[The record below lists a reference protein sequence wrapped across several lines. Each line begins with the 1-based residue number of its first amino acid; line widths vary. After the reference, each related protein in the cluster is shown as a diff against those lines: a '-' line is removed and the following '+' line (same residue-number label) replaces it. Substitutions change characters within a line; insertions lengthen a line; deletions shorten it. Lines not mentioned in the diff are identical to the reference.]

1 MLESAIKSGEKNK
14 LVPGWL
20 RALIIIPCFA
30 GAILFMIFYL
40 GGTFDYIADIQ
51 ISWFDGYY
59 VVITSLLTV
68 LVYLVVLLIGLI
80 PAALLIRIIRPI
92 FEKKEKKSEYLPMN
106 ERSKYQ

>member
-14 LVPGWL
+14 LVPAWL

-30 GAILFMIFYL
+30 GAILFMIFYM

-59 VVITSLLTV
+59 VIITSLLT
-68 LVYLVVLLIGLI
+68 LLIYLVVLLLALI
-80 PAALLIRIIRPI
+80 PAAILIRIFRPL
-92 FEKKEKKSEYLPMN
+92 FEKRDKTAEYLPMN